1 MLGRIDTI
9 PDMSSTDKRER
20 RNHFRGKPRP
30 GRRVEVEYR
39 VGDGSPTKAH
49 TRNIGVGGAFIVTD
63 SPLPPGTT
71 LILSLHVPHTPQAL
85 EVKAEVRWNARSG
98 EPSGPGMGVKF
109 YGLEVDELL
118 RLNEYFAS
126 LTGTEPTQE

>member
-30 GRRVEVEYR
+30 GRRVEVEDR
-39 VGDGSPTKAH
+39 VADGSPTKAH

-63 SPLPPGTT
+63 TPLPPGTT
-71 LILSLHVPHTPQAL
+71 LILSLHVPHTPQVL
-85 EVKAEVRWNARSG
+85 EVKAEVRWNARTG